1 MADYKAMYLELSRK
15 TEQAIRLLIE
25 AQQRCEEIYI
35 AENENNVVEFNVD
48 KRKGTD
54 EE

>member
-35 AENENNVVEFNVD
+35 ADNENNVVELNMC
-48 KRKGTD
+48 RKDTD
-54 EE
+54 E